1 MTRQQVLPGVPA
13 LRAAAF
19 AVACLLGLATAAAG
33 QQGDLTKP
41 VLTASYPAE
50 IKLQKGS
57 GVLDVALRGEH
68 LWVSGERKWTA
79 RQMIL
84 YIRHTGKDNAWH
96 AIANPSRNPSGDDY
110 PDANPVFGSSDFMW
124 PYMMYL
130 KLPFST
136 WLNAEGDLEFKL
148 VKGTW
153 GDPNKELLLT
163 PVVTSAVFRVPVK
176 QFVHNASRIY
186 SVKPGYYLL
195 NQQDPPA
202 LEVHGDYAFGSVL
215 AVDGV
220 LLTGSK
226 AGEPPGNIYAAAPAS
241 LLAKPGKHAV
251 QIHDPQDTLSAEAPI
266 WVYAP
271 PTIENIQPKA
281 LLVGTGEIQ
290 LTARVSGLKPTRV
303 EARVGYTYSAAQAG
317 AQVGKVAEPVAVPKA
332 PPPPAAGTGTK
343 AAEPVS
349 IPKTSSPA
357 GVAILRRVAPA
368 ADPAGETSAQKA
380 LWTPLAF
387 TVHQGGDAWF
397 KLPAGWAK
405 QVGSVRVR
413 ITTPAGS
420 VEYSLPI
427 KAQ

>member
-1 MTRQQVLPGVPA
+1 MVRQQRPSRVFTF
-13 LRAAAF
+13 RAATA
-19 AVACLLGLATAAAG
+19 AAWCLLGLAAVSDARQEDFA
-33 QQGDLTKP
+33 QP

-50 IKLQKGS
+50 IKTQKGS
-57 GVLDVALRGEH
+57 GVLDLTLRGEH

-96 AIANPSRNPSGDDY
+96 AIANPSRNPTGDDY

-136 WLNAEGDLEFKL
+136 WLNAEGYLEFKA
-148 VKGTW
+148 VKGKW
-153 GDPNKELLLT
+153 GDMNQELLLT

-176 QFVHNASRIY
+176 QFVHNASHIH
-186 SVKPGYYLL
+186 SVKPEYYLL
-195 NQQDPPA
+195 NQQEPPA

-220 LLTGSK
+220 QLTASK
-226 AGEPPGNIYAAAPAS
+226 AGEPPGDIVAVPPSA

-251 QIHDPQDTLSAEAPI
+251 QIHDPQDTLSAEAPV
-266 WVYAP
+266 WVYGP
-271 PTIENIQPKA
+271 PTIENVQPKA

-290 LTARVSGLKPTRV
+290 LTARVSGLKPTKV
-303 EARVGYTYSAAQAG
+303 EARVAYAYSAAQAG
-317 AQVGKVAEPVAVPKA
+317 SPTGRVAEPV
-332 PPPPAAGTGTK
+332 T
-343 AAEPVS
+343 
-349 IPKTSSPA
+349 IPKTSPPLAVGVLRRTVPA
-357 GVAILRRVAPA
+357 GE
-368 ADPAGETSAQKA
+368 PAGETTAQRA

-387 TVHQGGDAWF
+387 SVHQSGDAWF

-405 QVGSVRVR
+405 RVGSVRVR

-427 KAQ
+427 KAE